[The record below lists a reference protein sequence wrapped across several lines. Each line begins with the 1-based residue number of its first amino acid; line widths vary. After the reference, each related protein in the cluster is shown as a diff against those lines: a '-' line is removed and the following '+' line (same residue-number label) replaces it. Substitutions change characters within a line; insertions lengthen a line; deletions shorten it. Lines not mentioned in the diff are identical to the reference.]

1 MGAGGVV
8 ERESDRRGPGAGIGK
23 SQMNSMALN
32 HYSGA
37 NFLTSLEAGSYIL
50 RALSVGCAE
59 REDASAPG
67 STREAHEKGTG

>member
-1 MGAGGVV
+1 
-8 ERESDRRGPGAGIGK
+8 
-23 SQMNSMALN
+23 MNSMALN